1 MGDMAIIA
9 LRAWYIKQYEP
20 LKHILEKPS
29 DLRLSRNSLLKT
41 GMRADFL
48 DERVEV
54 ETTEWFTSHLEGAA
68 VEFYIEGSGYYIISN
83 IDLVSQ
89 EIYFTKQQ
97 SLSGLEP
104 IIYFSPNEYRD
115 RDSIID
121 TLNDTVADFSS
132 RSRIPLELEI
142 APRPQNSPL
151 RISKSQFK
159 KIRKSLLYL
168 ADSTP
173 IATIEGELLLSSN
186 VCIEIGYALD
196 SKDSGQILLLRAEN
210 DLTGTLPFDVSGYKE
225 LIFSSDRDLQNTLP
239 QLIETLLQRFALFG

>member
-1 MGDMAIIA
+1 MAIIA

-20 LKHILEKPS
+20 LKQILEKPS

-104 IIYFSPNEYRD
+104 IIYFSLNEYRD
-115 RDSIID
+115 GIID
-121 TLNDTVADFSS
+121 TLSDTVADLSS

-142 APRPQNSPL
+142 SPRPQDSPL

-173 IATIEGELLLSSN
+173 IATIEGELLLNSN
-186 VCIEIGYALD
+186 VCIEIGYALE

-225 LIFSSDRDLQNTLP
+225 LIFSSDRDLQTNLP
-239 QLIETLLQRFALFG
+239 QLMETLLQRFALFS

>member
-1 MGDMAIIA
+1 MAIIA

-20 LKHILEKPS
+20 LKQILEKPC

-48 DERVEV
+48 NERVEV
-54 ETTEWFTSHLEGAA
+54 ETTEWFTSHIEGAT

-89 EIYFTKQQ
+89 EIYWTKQQ

-104 IIYFSPNEYRD
+104 IIYFSPNPFGD
-115 RDSIID
+115 RESKID
-121 TLNDTVADFSS
+121 ILNDTIAAFNE

-142 APRPQNSPL
+142 SPRPQDSPL

-159 KIRKSLLYL
+159 KIRQSLLYI

-173 IATIEGELLLSSN
+173 IATIEGEHLLLSSN
-186 VCIEIGYALD
+186 VCVEIGYAIE
-196 SKDSGQILLLRAEN
+196 SKDNGQIMLLREEKD

-225 LIFSSDRDLQNTLP
+225 LIFKSEKDLQTNLP
-239 QLIETLLQRFALFG
+239 QLMETLLQRFALFT

>member
-1 MGDMAIIA
+1 MAIIA
-9 LRAWYIKQYEP
+9 LKAWYIKQYEP
-20 LKHILEKPS
+20 LKQILEKPC

-54 ETTEWFTSHLEGAA
+54 ETTKWFTSHIEGAT

-104 IIYFSPNEYRD
+104 IIYFSLNEYSD
-115 RDSIID
+115 RDTVD
-121 TLNDTVADFSS
+121 TLNDTIADFNE

-142 APRPQNSPL
+142 SPRPQDSPL

-159 KIRKSLLYL
+159 KIRQSLLYI

-173 IATIEGELLLSSN
+173 IAAIEEKLLISSN
-186 VCIEIGYALD
+186 VCVEIGYALE
-196 SKDSGQILLLRAEN
+196 SKDSGQILLLREEN

-225 LIFSSDRDLQNTLP
+225 LIFKNDKDLQTNLP
-239 QLIETLLQRFALFG
+239 KLMETLLQRFALFP

>member
-1 MGDMAIIA
+1 MAIIA
-9 LRAWYIKQYEP
+9 LKAWYIKQYEP
-20 LKHILEKPS
+20 LNQILEKPCN
-29 DLRLSRNSLLKT
+29 LRLSRNSLLKT

-54 ETTEWFTSHLEGAA
+54 ETTEWFTSHLKGAT

-104 IIYFSPNEYRD
+104 IIYFSPNEYGD
-115 RDSIID
+115 RENTLD
-121 TLNDTVADFSS
+121 TLNDTIADFNE

-142 APRPQNSPL
+142 APRPSDSPL

-159 KIRKSLLYL
+159 KIRQSLLYI

-173 IATIEGELLLSSN
+173 IAAIEEKLLISSN
-186 VCIEIGYALD
+186 VCVEIGYALE
-196 SKDSGQILLLRAEN
+196 SKDSGQILLLREERD

-225 LIFSSDRDLQNTLP
+225 LIFSNDRDLQTNLP
-239 QLIETLLQRFALFG
+239 KLMETLLQRFALFT

>member
-1 MGDMAIIA
+1 MAIIA

-20 LKHILEKPS
+20 LKQTLEKPS

-54 ETTEWFTSHLEGAA
+54 ETTEWFTSHLEGAT

-104 IIYFSPNEYRD
+104 IIYFSPNEYSD
-115 RDSIID
+115 RESIID
-121 TLNDTVADFSS
+121 TLNDTIADLSS

-142 APRPQNSPL
+142 SPRPQDSPL

-159 KIRKSLLYL
+159 KIRTSLLYI

-173 IATIEGELLLSSN
+173 IAAIKGEHLLISSN
-186 VCIEIGYALD
+186 VCVEIGYALE
-196 SKDSGQILLLRAEN
+196 SKDSGQILLLREEN

-225 LIFSSDRDLQNTLP
+225 LIFSNDRDLQTNLP
-239 QLIETLLQRFALFG
+239 KLMETLLQRFALFT